1 MVPRLVFGIRDSNL
15 STNLPMR
22 AGTQMAARRRAL
34 LLANPKA
41 RRGAEGVQAASDVLR
56 GSGVDLVVESIANST
71 EIAEHVRRY
80 AGDVDLIVLGGG
92 DGTINAAL
100 ASLLETRLPLG
111 ILPLGTAN
119 NTARTLGIP
128 TELAD
133 AAAVIAAGRTR
144 QIDVGQ
150 VGDRHFLTT
159 ASIGLSVRITKEL
172 SDASK
177 RRWGP
182 LAYGVAALRALS
194 KLDPFEAEIH
204 HDAGSR
210 RLRAIQIMIGNGR
223 HYGAAL
229 TVSEA
234 ARPDDALLDCYAIEA
249 VPWWRL
255 LGLLPALKRG
265 SHGDKADVQA
275 ITSRTVR
282 IETPE
287 PHRIDADGELIGK
300 TPATFSTLPLA
311 LEVFVP

>member
-1 MVPRLVFGIRDSNL
+1 
-15 STNLPMR
+15 
-22 AGTQMAARRRAL
+22 MASGRRGL

-41 RRGAEGVQAASDVLR
+41 RRGTEGVREATDVLR
-56 GSGVDLVVESIANST
+56 SSGADLLVEDIGSSK
-71 EIAEHVRRY
+71 EIAEHVRRHVD
-80 AGDVDLIVLGGG
+80 DVDFIVLGGG
-92 DGTINAAL
+92 DGTINAGL
-100 ASLLETRLPLG
+100 ASLLEARLPLG

-133 AAAVIAAGRTR
+133 AAQLIAGGRTR
-144 QIDVGQ
+144 RIDVGQ
-150 VGDRHFLTT
+150 VGDRFFLTT

-172 SDASK
+172 SGASK

-194 KLDPFEAEIH
+194 KVDPFEAEIQ

-229 TVSEA
+229 TVAEQ

-265 SHGDKADVQA
+265 RQGDKADVQA
-275 ITSRTVR
+275 ITSRTIR

-287 PHRIDADGELIGK
+287 PHRIDADGELVGT

-311 LEVFVP
+311 LEVFAPEPAD

>member
-1 MVPRLVFGIRDSNL
+1 MSSPRRG
-15 STNLPMR
+15 
-22 AGTQMAARRRAL
+22 L

-41 RRGAEGVQAASDVLR
+41 RSGAEGVREATEVLR
-56 GSGVDLVVESIANST
+56 AAGLDLLVESIGSSD
-71 EIAEHVRRY
+71 EIAEHVRRH
-80 AGDVDLIVLGGG
+80 ARDVAFIVLGGG
-92 DGTINAAL
+92 DGTINAGL
-100 ASLLETRLPLG
+100 ASVLEAGLPLG

-128 TELAD
+128 TDLAN
-133 AAAVIAAGRTR
+133 AARLIASGRTR
-144 QIDVGQ
+144 RIDVGQ
-150 VGDRHFLTT
+150 VGDRYFLTT

-194 KLDPFEAEIH
+194 KVAPFDAEIH

-210 RLRAIQIMIGNGR
+210 RLSAIQIMVGNGR

-229 TVSEA
+229 TVSRDAE
-234 ARPDDALLDCYAIEA
+234 PDDAILDCYAIEA

-265 SHGDKADVQA
+265 SHGEKDSVAS
-275 ITSRTVR
+275 IRSCTIR
-282 IETPE
+282 IETAK
-287 PHRIDADGELIGK
+287 PHRIDADGELVGK
-300 TPATFSTLPLA
+300 TPATFTTLPLA
-311 LEVFVP
+311 LEVFAPAEAD

>member
-1 MVPRLVFGIRDSNL
+1 MPAS
-15 STNLPMR
+15 
-22 AGTQMAARRRAL
+22 RRGL

-41 RRGAEGVQAASDVLR
+41 RRGMEGVREAASVLEEAGVEVQAEEI
-56 GSGVDLVVESIANST
+56 GSSR
-71 EIAEHVRRY
+71 EIAEQVTRHSR
-80 AGDVDLIVLGGG
+80 DVDFIILGGG

-100 ASLLETRLPLG
+100 ASLLESRLPLG

-128 TELAD
+128 TDLEE
-133 AAAVIAAGRTR
+133 AARIIASGRTR
-144 QIDVGQ
+144 RIDVGQ
-150 VGDRHFLTT
+150 VGDRCFLTT

-182 LAYGVAALRALS
+182 VAYLIAAIRTLS
-194 KLDPFEAEIH
+194 KVHPFDVGIH
-204 HDAGSR
+204 YDGGSR
-210 RLRAIQIMIGNGR
+210 QLRAIQIMVGNGR

-229 TVSEA
+229 TVAEDA
-234 ARPDDALLDCYAIEA
+234 EPDDALLDCYAIEA

-265 SHGDKADVQA
+265 RQGEKADVQA
-275 ITSRTVR
+275 ITSRTIR

-287 PHRIDADGELIGK
+287 PHAIDADGELVGT
-300 TPATFSTLPLA
+300 TPATFTTAPLA
-311 LEVFVP
+311 LEVFVPGNAD